1 MSNLKNPLTFN
12 PEGDNHGNWEK
23 DIQVWE
29 VLVGDEKKQHKAEV
43 YLSLQGAVR
52 DAVRSIDA
60 SV

>member
-1 MSNLKNPLTFN
+1 MSNLKNSPTFN

-23 DIQVWE
+23 VIQVWE
-29 VLVGDEKKQHKAEV
+29 VLVGDEKKQHKAAV
-43 YLSLQGAVR
+43 YLSLQGTVR